1 MNRELIHSDEIA
13 DTYKTNLGII
23 TVWKKDGQ
31 NKDGVKGKEGT
42 SKMVYSGLEPIK
54 MKLKRK
60 YRRQS

>member
-23 TVWKKDGQ
+23 TVWKKDGK
-31 NKDGVKGKEGT
+31 NKDGVNGKAGT
-42 SKMVYSGLEPIK
+42 SVMAHTTPPVK

>member
-23 TVWKKDGQ
+23 TVWKKDGK

-42 SKMVYSGLEPIK
+42 SVMTHDTPTVK
-54 MKLKRK
+54 MKLKKK
-60 YRRQS
+60 YREQS

>member
-23 TVWKKDGQ
+23 TVWKKDGK
-31 NKDGVKGKEGT
+31 NKDGVNGKAGT
-42 SKMVYSGLEPIK
+42 SVMAHTTPRVK